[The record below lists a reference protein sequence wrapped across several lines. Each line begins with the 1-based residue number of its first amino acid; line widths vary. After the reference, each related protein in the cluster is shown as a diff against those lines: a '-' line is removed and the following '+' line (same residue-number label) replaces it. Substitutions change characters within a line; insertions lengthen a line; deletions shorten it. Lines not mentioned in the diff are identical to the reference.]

1 MNISSDDKFL
11 RMTDICGRIGLG
23 KSTIYRQIAAGDFPQ
38 GHSVLG
44 RYRVWLERD
53 VSAWM
58 AEQLNSDG

>member
-1 MNISSDDKFL
+1 MTISDCDRFI
-11 RMTDICGRIGLG
+11 RMKDICRRTGLG